1 MTMDLIGTGTGTRMK
16 PSGYCFRIGGTA
28 WILLLGLAL
37 LSFLG
42 RHLVNYGI
50 QPGAWPVL
58 EISLGGGGVL
68 CFMVG
73 AILSLWER

>member
-1 MTMDLIGTGTGTRMK
+1 MEYSIAMGNRMK
-16 PSGYCFRIGGTA
+16 PSSICFRVGGTA

-37 LSFLG
+37 LSFIAQ
-42 RHLVNYGI
+42 HIVHYGI
-50 QPGAWPVL
+50 QPAAWPAL
-58 EISLGGGGVL
+58 EFTLGGGGVL

>member
-1 MTMDLIGTGTGTRMK
+1 MAMEYSIGMGTRMK
-16 PSGYCFRIGGTA
+16 PSSYCFRIGGTA

-50 QPGAWPVL
+50 QPGAGPAL

>member
-1 MTMDLIGTGTGTRMK
+1 MEYSIAMGTRIK
-16 PSGYCFRIGGTA
+16 PSSYCFRIGGSA

-37 LSFLG
+37 LSFIG

-50 QPGAWPVL
+50 QPGAWPAL
-58 EISLGGGGVL
+58 EFALGGGGVL

-73 AILSLWER
+73 GILSLWER

>member
-1 MTMDLIGTGTGTRMK
+1 MEDTISLGSRMK
-16 PSGYCFRIGGTA
+16 PSSYCFRIGGSA
-28 WILLLGLAL
+28 WILLVGLAL

-42 RHLVNYGI
+42 RHLVNYGM
-50 QPGAWPVL
+50 QPAAWPPL
-58 EISLGGGGVL
+58 EIVLGGGGVL